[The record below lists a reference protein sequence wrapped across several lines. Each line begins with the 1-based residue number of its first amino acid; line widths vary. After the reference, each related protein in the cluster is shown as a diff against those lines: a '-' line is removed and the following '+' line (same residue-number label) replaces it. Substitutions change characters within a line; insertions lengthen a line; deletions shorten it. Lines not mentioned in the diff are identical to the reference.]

1 MVVRIGFAIIIIG
14 LLIGGYFIISD
25 RIDLSRQEKYKKYA
39 SVIAET
45 SLAAELYRNQKDSF
59 LVVRDSIL
67 KKYDVTAEEI
77 LHLKDKLNLDPEN
90 LVAFWKITAGLT
102 DTIATRTDSLRIIRA
117 RIAAD
122 SAKAR
127 DTILPQV
134 EKHRD
139 STLIS
144 PSKK

>member
-1 MVVRIGFAIIIIG
+1 LVVRIGFAIIIIG
-14 LLIGGYFIISD
+14 LLIGGYFIIND
-25 RIDLSRQEKYKKYA
+25 RMDLSRQEKYKKYA

-67 KKYDVTAEEI
+67 RKYDVTLDEI
-77 LHLKDKLNLDPEN
+77 LHLKDKLNLDPED

-102 DTIATRTDSLRIIRA
+102 DTIATRADSLRIVRA

-122 SAKAR
+122 SAKTQ
-127 DTILPQV
+127 DTIIRQA

-139 STLIS
+139 STLIF